1 MLLIKIPVTVFECEF
16 TIAYQVLLIQMPVT
30 MFECEF
36 TIYELCCKL

>member
-16 TIAYQVLLIQMPVT
+16 TITYQVLLIQMPVT

-36 TIYELCCKL
+36 TIYEL